1 MVKIQDF
8 DVIINK
14 KKYQQ
19 GLPGLECDYLIR
31 RLEAIIIIVLKSST
45 KLPRECQ

>member
-14 KKYQQ
+14 KIYQQ

-31 RLEAIIIIVLKSST
+31 RLEAIIVIDLST